1 MKALRIQHDNRPSGR
16 QAVAERPRCRSC
28 CPSAIRPIKLAIL
41 TCVLLI
47 VLAGCRANKSA
58 SSNNGI
64 LPGLSLPTA
73 EDVAGSIP
81 VSPSNNRDWA
91 PQHARLPRIDLDGSR
106 IVVHDVRNFDYVTE
120 NDPIE
125 RFETRAYDL
134 RDLET
139 VDYIVVPFAAAPL
152 LAHTMLSF
160 GFADGR
166 YLISSVEVRLEKG
179 EFYSP
184 LLGSMRQF
192 EIMYV
197 MADERD
203 AVGLRANNRG
213 DDVFVYRVQTTPEK
227 VRELFVDIADRVN
240 HLYEQPEFYDTVTN
254 NCTTNIARHVNRI
267 APSQIP
273 YGAEVL
279 LPGLSGQLAYNLGLL
294 DRSVPFEELE
304 RRSNVST
311 LARLHRNSPDF
322 SAKIRR

>member
-1 MKALRIQHDNRPSGR
+1 MKALRTRRAGR
-16 QAVAERPRCRSC
+16 RRRSAATARAPGGLTRSFAGVPLRLAMLHLAALLVAAS
-28 CPSAIRPIKLAIL
+28 
-41 TCVLLI
+41 
-47 VLAGCRANKSA
+47 GCRANKSE
-58 SSNNGI
+58 SPRESM
-64 LPGLSLPTA
+64 LPGLTLPTA
-73 EDVAGSIP
+73 GDVANSIP
-81 VSPSNNRDWA
+81 VTPSNHRDWA
-91 PQHARLPRIDLDGSR
+91 PQHSRLPRIEFDGSR
-106 IVVHDVRNFDYVTE
+106 VVVSDVRNFDYITE
-120 NDPIE
+120 RDHVE
-125 RFETRAYDL
+125 RFETRTYDL

-139 VDYIVVPFAAAPL
+139 VDYMVVPFAAAPL

-166 YLISSVEVRLEKG
+166 YLVSSVEVRLEKG

-184 LLGSMRQF
+184 LLGSLRQF

-203 AVGLRANNRG
+203 AVGLRANVRG
-213 DDVFVYRVQTTPEK
+213 DDVYVYRVQAPPEK

-240 HLYEQPEFYDTVTN
+240 QLHDQPEFYDTLAN

-267 APSQIP
+267 APNQIP

-304 RRSNVST
+304 QRANVSP
-311 LARLHRNSPDF
+311 LARLHRYAPDF